1 MDFSGGADRFGPYE
15 LIRPIGRGGTADV
28 FEACHAKL
36 GDRVALKVLR
46 AVVSS
51 DHNTVLGV
59 LREAR
64 AAMAVIHPNVVR
76 VFDVGTHNRIP
87 YLVMELLE
95 GEDLA
100 KRLARERRLS
110 LEETTKILFPILSAV
125 CAAHATGC
133 IHRDLKP
140 SNIFLALKK
149 ACIEPIVLD
158 FGISKVTDSTLG
170 DTSIS
175 GVAVGTPRYMAPEQ
189 IRGSRPSPLID
200 QYALGVVT
208 YECITGSPPFSHEN
222 RYDLQQAIMSGA
234 LAPPS
239 VINDD
244 IPAAFDRIVLR
255 ALSRDPSSRFPNLY
269 ALGAALLP
277 FASIEVTERWKRE
290 FESTNEATEDDV
302 ARPTAGSRP
311 LPSRVRTLVTSATSL
326 STSNAQ
332 TEPISD
338 NVTLESR
345 TRMRSSFAPN
355 ACGVM
360 TFDGVAAVVMGDT
373 LTMVWSKPARVHR
386 SKWIFDIADKL
397 AQSTP
402 GGIASLMI
410 LLPTST
416 HPDALTRRENRVRM
430 TRLAPNVRCW
440 VCVVIGYEVL
450 QLVTRASLRV
460 MGKFYLSSPDTDVVR
475 SISEG
480 IVRLRKAAS
489 KDTPTAGAILDG
501 VRAMFVELGVDATA
515 LDGLSSDRE
524 SLTEQSAQS
533 RPS

>member
-1 MDFSGGADRFGPYE
+1 MDFSGGMDRFGPYE

-28 FEACHAKL
+28 FEARHA
-36 GDRVALKVLR
+36 GVGNRVALKVLR

-76 VFDVGTHNRIP
+76 VFDAGTHNRIP

-110 LEETTKILFPILSAV
+110 LEETTSILFPIISAV

-140 SNIFLALKK
+140 SNIFLAVKSG
-149 ACIEPIVLD
+149 CIEPVVLD
-158 FGISKVTDSTLG
+158 FGISKVTDSTPG
-170 DTSIS
+170 DTSMS
-175 GVAVGTPRYMAPEQ
+175 GVALGTPRYMAPEQ

-239 VINDD
+239 AINED
-244 IPAAFDRIVLR
+244 IPVAFDQVVLR
-255 ALSRDPSSRFPNLY
+255 ALSRNPSSRFPNLY

-277 FASIEVTERWKRE
+277 FASVEVTERWKRE
-290 FESTNEATEDDV
+290 FDSANEASEDDV
-302 ARPTAGSRP
+302 AQPTLGSRP
-311 LPSRVRTLVTSATSL
+311 LPSGVRTIVTSATSM
-326 STSNAQ
+326 SASSDQ
-332 TEPISD
+332 TEPVWAND
-338 NVTLESR
+338 VTLESR
-345 TRMRSSFAPN
+345 RRVRTPFVPN
-355 ACGVM
+355 ARGVM
-360 TFDGVAAVVMGDT
+360 TFDGVAAVVKGDT
-373 LTMVWSKPARVHR
+373 LTMVWSKPARIHR
-386 SKWIFDIADKL
+386 SKWIFDIADNL
-397 AQSTP
+397 AQSTA
-402 GGIASLMI
+402 GGIVSLMI

-416 HPDALTRRENRVRM
+416 HPDAPTRRENRVRM
-430 TRLAPNVRCW
+430 TRLAPNVRRW
-440 VCVVIGYEVL
+440 VSVVTGDLARDGQVLLVVPGYGC
-450 QLVTRASLRV
+450 RSLDLGRH
-460 MGKFYLSSPDTDVVR
+460 R
-475 SISEG
+475 S
-480 IVRLRKAAS
+480 V
-489 KDTPTAGAILDG
+489 
-501 VRAMFVELGVDATA
+501 
-515 LDGLSSDRE
+515 
-524 SLTEQSAQS
+524 AQS
-533 RPS
+533 RQQGHTIG